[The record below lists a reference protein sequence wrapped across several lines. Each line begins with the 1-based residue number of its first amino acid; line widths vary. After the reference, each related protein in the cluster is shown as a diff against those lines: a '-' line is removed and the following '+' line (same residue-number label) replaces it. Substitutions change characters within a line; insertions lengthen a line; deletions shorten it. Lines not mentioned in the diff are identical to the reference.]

1 MNRQKK
7 RSGAWT
13 KTGLLKTGILFF
25 ALLLGSLAFTG
36 CAKRESPGIRG
47 EQGGDDRL
55 FVVTTIFPYY
65 DFVRQIGGDRVRLN
79 LVVPAGMDSHSFEPT
94 PADMITIQKA
104 DLMICNGGAMEQW
117 VDQVAASL
125 DTSRL
130 RRLTMMD
137 YVDVVEEEVVEG
149 MEEEEH
155 GHEHSREEEEA
166 GELMPMTGRSLILN
180 TMNIS
185 GLLL

>member
-36 CAKRESPGIRG
+36 CAKRESPGIQG
-47 EQGGDDRL
+47 EPGLGSTAF

-149 MEEEEH
+149 MEKEEH

-180 TMNIS
+180 T
-185 GLLL
+185 G

>member
-104 DLMICNGGAMEQW
+104 DLMICNGGAME
-117 VDQVAASL
+117 
-125 DTSRL
+125 
-130 RRLTMMD
+130 
-137 YVDVVEEEVVEG
+137 
-149 MEEEEH
+149 H
-155 GHEHSREEEEA
+155 GRKQA
-166 GELMPMTGRSLILN
+166 F
-180 TMNIS
+180 
-185 GLLL
+185 